1 MPEYCADVYAAALI
15 AGAIS
20 RCMRSAIAASSAG
33 MTSSTLTRS
42 TWSLKVLP
50 SELLTKLPV
59 SLPHSR

>member
-1 MPEYCADVYAAALI
+1 MPEYCVEVYAAALN

-33 MTSSTLTRS
+33 MTSAAVTRS
-42 TWSLKVLP
+42 AWSLNVLP
-50 SELLTKLPV
+50 GELLMKLPV